1 MTTPTAVVPPPL
13 PGNRPRGW
21 WDRHWKW
28 AVPVI
33 AVVAIALFVASIFG
47 LLVLGGRMMKSVEP
61 YQRAVALARQEPR
74 VAAALGAPIEEGW
87 LPMGQISTQGGNGTA
102 NLDITLRGPRGKG
115 HLYVDAQREGGQ
127 WQYRVLSF
135 SGEGIQVDFPHDPPA
150 TDATHCE
157 P

>member
-1 MTTPTAVVPPPL
+1 MATPTAVVPPPL
-13 PGNRPRGW
+13 PGSRPRGW

-33 AVVAIALFVASIFG
+33 AAVAIALFVAFI
-47 LLVLGGRMMKSVEP
+47 LCVLVLGGRMMKSVEP
-61 YQRAVALARQEPR
+61 YQHGVALARQEPR

-87 LPMGQISTQGGNGTA
+87 LPMGQVSNDAA

-115 HLYVDAQREGGQ
+115 HLYVKAQREGGQ
-127 WQYRVLSF
+127 WQYSVLSF
-135 SGEGIQVDFPHDPPA
+135 SGEGVRVDFPHDPPA
-150 TDATHCE
+150 TDATRCE